1 MASERI
7 TVGDY
12 IVIKKQNYQKLHKF
26 NKANSSVN
34 IGRDNVNLN
43 GIDGCEYFSVF
54 RMSAKTNKRNREFD
68 LELTQEAVD
77 LKSEIDVKISG
88 IDNRNIVD
96 NGLSQKLTA
105 AEINELKSD
114 ALKASDIVETLITNS
129 NTFHDK
135 TEFSQEKYLRKK
147 EKKYFEFIQI
157 LRPNLR
163 LISEILY
170 KLEPTKIQGIRIDTL
185 SQIITL
191 CNINS
196 DGNHILYD
204 SGSNGLLAAA
214 LLSAIG
220 EQTKG
225 KLIHMHPGNMSQ
237 KLALMAMNFSDEQS
251 DRCISV
257 NVYSAL
263 RQYYQGCD
271 TNSNGTIYKTQNN
284 EENKLKRKLEEDVVD
299 HGNKMAKYDV
309 SADDIKNDI
318 NDIEKSIQSE
328 PKKPKWH
335 FANITA
341 SKLLSE
347 KADSLVIACKE
358 DPQNIF
364 YELST
369 FVKPGRPFVIYYSVA
384 EPLQQ
389 LYMSL
394 KMQSNVAALKLTCNW
409 MRNYQILPERTHPEV
424 MMNNGGGF
432 LLSGYMLK

>member
-1 MASERI
+1 
-7 TVGDY
+7 
-12 IVIKKQNYQKLHKF
+12 
-26 NKANSSVN
+26 
-34 IGRDNVNLN
+34 
-43 GIDGCEYFSVF
+43 
-54 RMSAKTNKRNREFD
+54 MSAKTNKRNREFD